1 MMEPIYIYVLVNED
15 GSNAE
20 TRDGVWPAYNSQDEA
35 LAALQPGQTIVRCQ
49 FVAQYKGACH
59 CSGVWENFK
68 GERLYPNKGRPSRV
82 NDQLA
87 HGCGPEGRDHDFNSG
102 RRFQVDDEEW
112 LGCDDCLMTVRKED
126 YVKYEGNPPR
136 DVMRYRE

>member
-1 MMEPIYIYVLVNED
+1 MEPIYIYVLVNED
-15 GSNAE
+15 GSCAA
-20 TRDGVWPAYNSQDEA
+20 RPDGTWPAYSEEDDAKKARSRPTQSV
-35 LAALQPGQTIVRCQ
+35 VRCE
-49 FVAQYKGACH
+49 FRAFFTGRP
-59 CSGVWENFK
+59 SEGVWKNVH
-68 GERLYPNKGRPSRV
+68 GERLYSHGRELPN
-82 NDQLA
+82 
-87 HGCGPEGRDHDFNSG
+87 GCGPEGRDHDFNSG